1 MFKDMFKIE
10 GVEFEDKDMQEAYYR
25 GQVDGRANEQIKT
38 AIGMVATG
46 VFSALAYLILGR
58 RNTKYN
64 RELNEAIAEEGK
76 LGESMF
82 LKDQNDELRKIFG
95 DD

>member
-25 GQVDGRANEQIKT
+25 GQVDGRANEKIKT
-38 AIGMVATG
+38 ALGMVATG

>member
-1 MFKDMFKIE
+1 M
-10 GVEFEDKDMQEAYYR
+10 A
-25 GQVDGRANEQIKT
+25 
-38 AIGMVATG
+38 ATG
-46 VFSALAYLILGR
+46 ILTAVAYLIIGR

-64 RELNEAIAEEGK
+64 RELNEAIGEEGK

>member
-64 RELNEAIAEEGK
+64 RELNEAIVEEGK

>member
-1 MFKDMFKIE
+1 MFKIE

>member
-1 MFKDMFKIE
+1 MFKDMFKIK

-25 GQVDGRANEQIKT
+25 GQVDGRTNEQIKAALGMAATGILT
-38 AIGMVATG
+38 AI
-46 VFSALAYLILGR
+46 AYLILGR

-64 RELNEAIAEEGK
+64 RELNAAIAEEGK

-82 LKDQNDELRKIFG
+82 LKDQNDEIRKIFG

>member
-1 MFKDMFKIE
+1 MFKDMFKIK

-25 GQVDGRANEQIKT
+25 GQVDGRANEQIK
-38 AIGMVATG
+38 AALGMAATG
-46 VFSALAYLILGR
+46 ILTAVAYLILGR

-64 RELNEAIAEEGK
+64 RELNAAIAEEGK

-82 LKDQNDELRKIFG
+82 LKDQNDEIRKIFG

>member
-38 AIGMVATG
+38 AIGMVTTG
-46 VFSALAYLILGR
+46 VFSAIAYLILGR

-95 DD
+95 DK

>member
-1 MFKDMFKIE
+1 MFKNMFKIE

-25 GQVDGRANEQIKT
+25 GQVDGRANEQIKG
-38 AIGMVATG
+38 AVGMAATG
-46 VFSALAYLILGR
+46 ILTAFAYLILGR

-64 RELNEAIAEEGK
+64 RELNEAIGEEGK

>member
-38 AIGMVATG
+38 ALGMVATG